1 MAPNIEFV
9 HIKKGANL
17 PTEIDITAEDINVL
31 IPGDQSYPRLPA
43 EVSQMRYKRLS

>member
-17 PTEIDITAEDINVL
+17 LTEIDITSEDINVL
-31 IPGDQSYPRLPA
+31 IPEDQASPRLTA